1 MRLLQRL
8 NYAPGATD
16 GKMSARTAEAIRQFE
31 RANDLP
37 VTGEASASLLRE
49 LRAASLSD
57 AN

>member
-1 MRLLQRL
+1 M
-8 NYAPGATD
+8 NT
-16 GKMSARTAEAIRQFE
+16 RTAEAIRQFE